1 MLQATFKGML
11 SRKVRLLLS
20 TLAVVLGVMFVAGA
34 FVLTDTVNRSFRNLF
49 TTIYDNIDIQV
60 TRPTGTTSLTG
71 QPVMANVPADRVP
84 VVAEVPGVE
93 RAVGGVFVDGAKVV
107 GRDGKVVPSTGA
119 PRFGGA
125 WIDGDE
131 IAEIREGRP
140 PAADDEI
147 MISANLARTTGYQV
161 GDTVEVLTTLDPA
174 KRPYT
179 LVGIVGYT
187 SGRDSLAGE
196 TIVYF
201 TEPVAQRLLLGET
214 GVFSEIS
221 VDVQAGADRTAVR
234 DAIAA
239 ALGPEY
245 AVRTGEELAAQ
256 SANDIEGLLS
266 FFTRFLLGFA
276 GIAVFVGAFII
287 INTFS
292 ITVAQRTR
300 ELALLRAMGAARRQI
315 VNSVLIEALLIGLV
329 ASVIGLAL
337 GIGVGALLGGAIGN
351 VLSGGNLQLAGLAV
365 PPEAVISAF
374 AVGVGITLLAALLPA
389 VRASRIPPV
398 AAMRESGTP
407 DRPLT
412 TLTVSGAA
420 VLAAGAAALALGLTG
435 RIGNALWLVLAGV
448 LLCFVGV
455 ALLAPIIARP
465 IVAGLGRVLS
475 WGAAGALGRRN
486 SGRNP
491 RRTGITAAA
500 LMVSVAIVTG
510 VSLIFASIRASTVDA
525 IDAGFDADLVV
536 AADPISGGLAQ
547 IDPASVAAIREI
559 PGVDQVFGQSL
570 DLAKVNGTDS
580 AVAAIDDID
589 AAATML
595 RLQTTAG
602 TLHLNSGEIAIDD
615 VLSTE
620 LGVGL
625 GDTVPIQLA
634 RAPEEAMRVVGIYQR
649 TPLAGGILVSDADAQ
664 AGFNAP
670 APITAYV
677 TLTPGTDQEAVLAQV
692 RAAIADSPEV
702 NVVTTDQ
709 YIASSVQ
716 IFDIVLVMV
725 QLLLGLA
732 MVIAVLGVIN
742 TLALSMIERTREVG
756 LLRAVGMRRGQIMSM
771 VTVESV
777 VICVFGAVLGILVG
791 IGLGAAAFQAF
802 RDDGLTTL
810 AFPWPLMAAYLVA
823 AVIVGVVAGFIPAL
837 MAARQNVLRAIAYE

>member
-1 MLQATFKGML
+1 MLRATLKGML

-20 TLAVVLGVMFVAGA
+20 TLAVVLGVMFVSGA
-34 FVLTDTVNRSFRNLF
+34 FVLTDTVNRSFRGLF
-49 TTIYDNIDIQV
+49 TTVYDAIDIQV
-60 TRPTGTTSLTG
+60 TRPTGAMSLTG
-71 QPVMANVPADRVP
+71 QPIVANVPADRVP
-84 VVAEVPGVE
+84 VVADVPGVA
-93 RAVGGVFVDGAKVV
+93 RAVGGIFIDGAKVV
-107 GRDGKVVPSTGA
+107 DRNGKVVPSVGP
-119 PRFGGA
+119 PRYGGA

-131 IAEIREGRP
+131 IAEIRQGRAP
-140 PAADDEI
+140 VADDEI
-147 MISANLARTTGYQV
+147 MISANLAKTTGYQL

-174 KRPYT
+174 ARPYT

-201 TEPVAQRLLLGET
+201 TEPVAQQRMLGET

-221 VDVQAGADRTAVR
+221 VDVQPGADPAAVR

-245 AVRTGEELAAQ
+245 AVRTGAELADA
-256 SANDIEGLLS
+256 SANEIEQQLS
-266 FFTRFLLGFA
+266 FFSRLLLGFA
-276 GIAVFVGAFII
+276 GIAIFVGAFII

-300 ELALLRAMGAARRQI
+300 ELALLRAMGATRRQVI
-315 VNSVLIEALLIGLV
+315 ASVLVEAALIGLV
-329 ASVIGLAL
+329 ASVIGLLL
-337 GIGVGALLGGAIGN
+337 GVGAGALLGGAVGSL
-351 VLSGGNLQLAGLAV
+351 LSGGNLQLAGLAV
-365 PPEAVISAF
+365 PPEAAISAF
-374 AVGVGITLLAALLPA
+374 AVGIGITLLAAALPA
-389 VRASRIPPV
+389 LRASRVPPV
-398 AAMRESGTP
+398 AAMRESATP

-412 TLTVSGAA
+412 TLTVSGAV
-420 VLAAGAAALALGLTG
+420 VLALGAGALALGLSERG
-435 RIGNALWLVLAGV
+435 SLWLVLAGV
-448 LLCFVGV
+448 LGCFVGV

-465 IVAGLGRVLS
+465 VVVGLGRVLS

-510 VSLIFASIRASTVDA
+510 ISLIFASIRASTVDA
-525 IDAGFDADLVV
+525 IDAGFDADLIV
-536 AADPISGGLAQ
+536 AADPLTGGLAQ
-547 IDPASVAAIREI
+547 IDPASVVAIREI

-570 DLAKVNGTDS
+570 DFAKVNGTDA
-580 AVAAIDDID
+580 AVGAIDDID
-589 AAATML
+589 AAATL
-595 RLQTTAG
+595 ARLKVTQG
-602 TLHLNSGEIAIDD
+602 TLHIGPGEILIDD
-615 VLSTE
+615 RTAAQ
-620 LGVGL
+620 LGLGL

-634 RAPEEAMRVVGIYQR
+634 RTPEQPMRVAGIFERVPMVAQ
-649 TPLAGGILVSDADAQ
+649 GILISEPDAQ
-664 AGFNAP
+664 AGFAAP
-670 APITAYV
+670 APVTAFV
-677 TLTPGTDQEAVLAQV
+677 KLDPGADRSAVLDQV
-692 RAAIADSPEV
+692 RAAIAASPEV
-702 NVVTTDQ
+702 NVATIDQ

-716 IFDIVLVMV
+716 IFDIILTMV

-732 MVIAVLGVIN
+732 MAIAVLGVVN

-777 VICVFGAVLGILVG
+777 VICVFGALLGIAVG

-802 RDDGLTTL
+802 RDEGLSRL
-810 AFPWPLMAAYLVA
+810 AFPWPLMAVYLVA
-823 AVIVGVVAGFIPAL
+823 AVVVGVVAGFIPAL